1 MPILTLLVVVALGLL
16 ITRIGAV
23 ALTLTGLSR
32 ELAQF
37 QALSA
42 FMGVGFTTQES
53 ELVLE
58 HPVRRRIIRMLI
70 LLGNAGFV
78 AAISSL
84 IPVFVTAED
93 SSGFFLKLLALG
105 GGLILL
111 WMIAASK
118 WVDRQ
123 LSQAIGWALK
133 HWTRMEIY
141 DYQGLLQVGAG
152 YSVCELEVE
161 EDYWVAGKSL
171 VELRLGDEGVQ
182 VLAIRRADSEFVGAP
197 TGRTYIRKGDTL
209 VAYGKV
215 EHLAE
220 LDGRKA
226 GPEGD
231 KAHEQRVHE
240 TQNVVDQQETR
251 QRTEVRNGE
260 LGN

>member
-1 MPILTLLVVVALGLL
+1 MGTLMPILTLLVVVALGLL
-16 ITRIGAV
+16 ITRIDAV

-32 ELAQF
+32 ELSQF

-58 HPVRRRIIRMLI
+58 HPVRRRIIRFMI

-78 AAISSL
+78 AAVSSL
-84 IPVFVTAED
+84 IPLFVSAED
-93 SSGFFLKLLALG
+93 SSGFFYKLLALG
-105 GGLILL
+105 CGLVLL
-111 WMIAASK
+111 WIVASSA
-118 WVDRQ
+118 WIDRQ
-123 LSQAIGWALK
+123 LSQAIGWALRN
-133 HWTRMEIY
+133 WTRMEVY

-152 YSVCELEVE
+152 YSVCEMKVE
-161 EDYWVAGKSL
+161 ADYWVAGKTL

-182 VLAIRRADSEFVGAP
+182 VLAIRRADGEFVGAP

-231 KAHEQRVHE
+231 AAHQRRFDEIMQAAH
-240 TQNVVDQQETR
+240 QNEPR
-251 QRTEVRNGE
+251 QRTE
-260 LGN
+260 